1 MRRITRRAM
10 LAGAAAL
17 PAAALPLPALGSG
30 LTEAAGTAF
39 GTYWRALVP
48 GRREAREA
56 EALAADL
63 LPTLDAVFSPWR
75 ADAELARFNSS
86 VDPVIE
92 LSRELGALAARALE
106 IARETRGAFDP
117 TVGPEV
123 ARRGFGP
130 IRHGAGPDWRG
141 LSVSGSTIRRKRA
154 GLTLDLCGIAKGHA
168 VDRLLQALA
177 ARGISDMLVDMGGEL
192 RALGRHPSGREW
204 RAAVAMPFAPEGTAA
219 AVVAPGGLA
228 LATSGLAEQSYPS
241 GETLTGHIIGA
252 AEVLSASVLGP
263 DAATADALATALAA
277 MPAITARRFA
287 ESMGLATL
295 LITGSA
301 GAPQLEMTAAFAARL
316 AGRQG

>member
-1 MRRITRRAM
+1 MIHITRRTM

-30 LTEAAGTAF
+30 LAEAAGTAF

-48 GRREAREA
+48 GRRAAREA

-63 LPTLDAVFSPWR
+63 LQALDAVFSPWR

-92 LSRELGALAARALE
+92 LSPELGALAVRALE
-106 IARETRGAFDP
+106 IARQTRGAFDP

-123 ARRGFGP
+123 GRRGFGP
-130 IRHGAGPDWRG
+130 IRDGAEPDWRG
-141 LSVSGSTIRRKRA
+141 LSISGGTIRRKRA

-177 ARGISDMLVDMGGEL
+177 ARDIGDVLVDMGGEL
-192 RALGRHPSGREW
+192 RALGKHPSGREW
-204 RAAVAMPFAPEGTAA
+204 RAAVAMPFAPDGSAA
-219 AVVAPGGLA
+219 VVVAPGGLA

-241 GETLTGHIIGA
+241 SGALTGHIVGA
-252 AEVLSASVLGP
+252 AEVLSASVLAA

-277 MPAITARRFA
+277 MPALEARRFA
-287 ESMGLATL
+287 ESKGLAAL
-295 LITGSA
+295 LVTGPA
-301 GAPQLEMTAAFAARL
+301 DVPQLEMTAAFAARL
-316 AGRQG
+316 ARREG